1 MNFFFYQ
8 NESELP
14 EDIINGNCYFVSN
27 SSSSKG
33 FDIYLD
39 DEGSRKIFDESIVGL
54 TYNQFMEAIKDLIFS
69 TININAPSNIS
80 VSPTAYVLNEQQ
92 KETNSFPVR
101 ALGNYTGYI
110 VYGNQGKSASST
122 VEITETGQT
131 LSLSPKASQLTI
143 ESDMSGIFTLQSPSG
158 QQVQTTEKSYVL
170 WEGGSWTIS
179 INSQSQNFNVALGQN
194 TTVTIEEEQEFE
206 SKVTITLGSAVTS
219 HLSSVYLYDNNSHQT
234 WNISD
239 GSAKTLTYSAQ
250 GSHRYYIATSVDS
263 SDSRTDTK
271 QVTLQNGQTHQITFN
286 PSILHIENVEGITI
300 TAKGPSG
307 QTYTCDLLINSP
319 YMIVEEIGN
328 WTISASG
335 KEDYALNVN
344 AANSYYSITLKES
357 STPEPPSGE
366 DYYIGFITDSHES
379 IAGLSYLESHNPDI
393 IIHGGD
399 YIEYGAP
406 SVLTSSVRAFGN
418 HIACMG
424 NHDYTV
430 NSEYT
435 EYVSDAQTSSCFS
448 GTLMQNRT
456 TKYYYYDIDRAK
468 IRIIVLNTQDRNAS
482 NSSTDPQHNHNIS
495 SSQLSFL
502 KSALQGKGPD
512 WRAIIV
518 SHAPLTPM
526 NDRPGWY
533 GGTAGSLMTSI
544 CSSTLAGY
552 SVADAGDKMPV
563 LLCLSGHCH
572 ALGYKYYNGICHLT
586 GYSNNAGKNT
596 YGGESGDSG
605 TSGQKKS
612 HWYLIKITSK
622 NQVTVYDYVNN
633 SIFKTIEIDGTE
645 SGGGQGNPDSDST
658 FSCIAFE
665 DGKLQYLDT
674 TRTTWNNNN
683 RNGTLDQVLYPHC
696 DKTTITLNSGQS
708 TTYTFV
714 NGLMQNGITRMLMTP
729 PDEASATYAAYF
741 NSSGEYI
748 GYSNA
753 SSQSKTNNPTSSW
766 WDDNGTGNGDFFG
779 VPEQKLS
786 DALGS

>member
-14 EDIINGNCYFVSN
+14 KDIINGNCYFVSN

-39 DEGSRKIFDESIVGL
+39 DESSRKIFDESIVGL

-80 VSPTAYVLNEQQ
+80 VSPTAYVLNEQE

-101 ALGNYTGYI
+101 ALGNYTGYV

-131 LSLSPKASQLTI
+131 LSLSPQASQLTI
-143 ESDMSGIFTLQSPSG
+143 ESDMSGTFILQSPSG

-179 INSQSQNFNVALGQN
+179 INSQSQNFNVVLGQN
-194 TTVTIEEEQEFE
+194 T
-206 SKVTITLGSAVTS
+206 S
-219 HLSSVYLYDNNSHQT
+219 
-234 WNISD
+234 
-239 GSAKTLTYSAQ
+239 
-250 GSHRYYIATSVDS
+250 
-263 SDSRTDTK
+263 
-271 QVTLQNGQTHQITFN
+271 
-286 PSILHIENVEGITI
+286 ITI
-300 TAKGPSG
+300 N
-307 QTYTCDLLINSP
+307 Q
-319 YMIVEEIGN
+319 EE
-328 WTISASG
+328 
-335 KEDYALNVN
+335 
-344 AANSYYSITLKES
+344 
-357 STPEPPSGE
+357 PEPSN

-379 IAGLSYLESHNPDI
+379 TAGLSYLESHNPDI

-406 SVLTSSVRAFGN
+406 SVLTSNVRAFGN

-424 NHDYTV
+424 NHDYTA

-456 TKYYYYDIDRAK
+456 TKYYYYDVDSAK
-468 IRIIVLNTQDRNAS
+468 IRFIVLNTQDRNAS

-495 SSQLSFL
+495 STQLNFL
-502 KSALQGKGPD
+502 KSALQGRGSD

-518 SHAPLTPM
+518 SHAPLTQM
-526 NDRPGWY
+526 GDRPGWS

-544 CSSTLAGY
+544 CSTTLDGY
-552 SVADAGDKMPV
+552 SLADAPSKNRMPV

-572 ALGYKYYNGICHLT
+572 ALGYKYYRGICHFT
-586 GYSNNAGKNT
+586 GYSNNASKNT
-596 YGGESGDSG
+596 WGGQSGDDG
-605 TSGQKKS
+605 TSGEGKS
-612 HWYLIKITSK
+612 HWYLIKITSGD
-622 NQVTVYDYVNN
+622 QVTVYDYVNN
-633 SIFKTIEIDGTE
+633 SIFRTIEIDGTE

-674 TRTTWNNNN
+674 SRTTWNTNNK
-683 RNGTLDQVLYPHC
+683 NGTLDLVLYPHC
-696 DKTTITLNSGQS
+696 DKATITLDSGQPTS
-708 TTYTFV
+708 YTFV
-714 NGLMQNGITRMLMTP
+714 NGLMQDGITRMPMTP
-729 PDEASATYAAYF
+729 PDGVSATYAAYF
-741 NSSGEYI
+741 NNSGQYI
-748 GYSNA
+748 GYSSA
-753 SSQSKTNNPTSSW
+753 SSYTKTNDPISPW

>member
-8 NESELP
+8 NELELP
-14 EDIINGNCYFVSN
+14 EDIIDGNCYFVSN

-39 DEGSRKIFDESIVGL
+39 DEGLRKIFDESIVGL
-54 TYNQFMEAIKDLIFS
+54 TYNQFMKAIKDLIFS

-80 VSPTAYVLNEQQ
+80 ISPTAYVLNEQE
-92 KETNSFPVR
+92 KKTNSFPVR
-101 ALGNYTGYI
+101 ALGNYTGYV

-131 LSLSPKASQLTI
+131 LSLSPQASQLTI

-158 QQVQTTEKSYVL
+158 QQVQTTEKSCVL

-179 INSQSQNFNVALGQN
+179 INSQSQNFNVTLGQN

-271 QVTLQNGQTHQITFN
+271 QVTLQDGQTHQITFN
-286 PSILHIENVEGITI
+286 PSILHIENIEGITV

-307 QTYTCDLLINSP
+307 QTYTCDLLVNSP

-335 KEDYALNVN
+335 KEDYALNVS
-344 AANSYYSITLKES
+344 AANSYYSITLEES
-357 STPEPPSGE
+357 STPEPEPPSGE

-379 IAGLSYLESHNPDI
+379 TAGLSYLESHNPDI
-393 IIHGGD
+393 IVHGGD

-424 NHDYTV
+424 NHDYTA
-430 NSEYT
+430 NSGYT

-456 TKYYYYDIDRAK
+456 TKYYYYDVDSAK
-468 IRIIVLNTQDRNAS
+468 IRFIVLNTQDRNAS

-495 SSQLSFL
+495 STQLSFL
-502 KSALQGKGPD
+502 ESALQGRSSD
-512 WRAIIV
+512 WRAVIV

-526 NDRPGWY
+526 NDRDGWS
-533 GGTAGSLMTSI
+533 GGTAGSLMTNI
-544 CSSTLAGY
+544 CSTTLSGY
-552 SVADAGDKMPV
+552 STTEAPSNNRMPV

-572 ALGYKYYNGICHLT
+572 ALGYKYYEGICHFT
-586 GYSNNAGKNT
+586 GYSNNASKNT
-596 YGGESGDSG
+596 WGGQPGDDG
-605 TSGQKKS
+605 TSGEGKS

-633 SIFKTIEIDGTE
+633 SIFRTIEIDGTE
-645 SGGGQGNPDSDST
+645 SGGGGGNPSSDST

-665 DGKLQYLDT
+665 GGRLQYLDT
-674 TRTTWNNNN
+674 TRTTWNQANANNPEN
-683 RNGTLDQVLYPHC
+683 ALYVNCDKVTLDLKI
-696 DKTTITLNSGQS
+696 DREGTTV
-708 TTYTFV
+708 TFV
-714 NGLMQNGITRMLMTP
+714 NDRLSGGQTRLELTP
-729 PDEASATYAAYF
+729 PDEYNPTYAIYF
-741 NSSGEYI
+741 NSSGTYL
-748 GYSNA
+748 GYSTA
-753 SSQSKTNNPTSSW
+753 SSQTMTTSATNRTN
-766 WDDNGTGNGDFFG
+766 DFFG
-779 VPEQKLS
+779 VPTQKLS
-786 DALGS
+786 DALG